1 MPNASPGISG
11 VAGVIIWTEQFE
23 EMLRFYR
30 DVLGLPLRGAKPG
43 FANFEWGSFR
53 LSVASHDGVQGQ
65 SRDPLR
71 VMVNFAV
78 DDIFAAHRRLTESG
92 VAFLR
97 SPEQEP
103 WGGWVATLA
112 DPDGN
117 TLQLLQLPR

>member
-1 MPNASPGISG
+1 MSTSSPGISR

-23 EMLRFYR
+23 ELLCFYR
-30 DVLGLPLRGAKPG
+30 DVLELPLRGAKPG
-43 FANFEWGSFR
+43 FANFEWGGFR
-53 LSVASHDGVQGQ
+53 LSVAAHDDVQGQ

-92 VAFLR
+92 VAFSR
-97 SPEQEP
+97 CPEQER